1 MSRVI
6 DALIAYRV
14 LKLLVTP
21 FNKTKAFELGIIDEK
36 GKVLIKSRNI
46 ENAEQRKS
54 YTLLIRFVF
63 NLKKLLAKIGVRGP
77 IGSTA
82 AAAIAFFKEQSGEQ
96 LSENA
101 ALDIERE
108 IYKYITSEGF
118 EFDLSENYGEPLTEG
133 TYKVKHDIYNS
144 EGEVVINIDEEVY
157 FKETTDI
164 IMGYDVFKHND
175 IYLTTEDLYVWYCK
189 TKNKTTHISKTW

>member
-6 DALIAYRV
+6 DAVIAYRV

-21 FNKTKAFELGIIDEK
+21 FNKTKAFELGIIDAK

-46 ENAEQRKS
+46 ETAEQRNA

-63 NLKKLLAKIGVRGP
+63 NLKKLLGKVGIRGP
-77 IGSTA
+77 IGTA
-82 AAAIAFFKEQSGEQ
+82 AAAALAFFKEQNGENLEVEKVVYNYLKEQ
-96 LSENA
+96 
-101 ALDIERE
+101 
-108 IYKYITSEGF
+108 GF
-118 EFDLSENYGEPLTEG
+118 EFQIDENYGESLTEG

-175 IYLTTEDLYVWYCK
+175 IYLTTEDLYV
-189 TKNKTTHISKTW
+189 